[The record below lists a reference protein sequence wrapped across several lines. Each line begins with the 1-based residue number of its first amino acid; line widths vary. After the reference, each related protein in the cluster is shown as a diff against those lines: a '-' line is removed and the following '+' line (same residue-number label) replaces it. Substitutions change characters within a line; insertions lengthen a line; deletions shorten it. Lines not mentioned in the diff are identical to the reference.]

1 MRSIEGEWLDLAAE
15 LLAQPLSTFPCEPLA
30 VHLVTTFDAAGCA
43 FSQADGEG
51 VLSGGIYP
59 LSEQFHGH
67 RPLLESWGRF
77 NARHTNPVLL
87 QYQAMGQPTL
97 LQAADVAERFASRRA
112 RAAWRAFA
120 APAGIPEQLAM
131 PLGHDTAS
139 ARLRCFVIGRD
150 RAFSAAEMALADR
163 IWRLLIGIDSQAAA
177 LQSISPDTV
186 EAAADLR
193 VTPRE
198 LAVLRLLAEGLT
210 ATAIGR
216 RLAISE
222 RTVHKHL
229 EHAYAKLGVSDKLS
243 AVQRAL
249 RLGVLSGPAFG
260 GTLIRSLEREEH
272 MPAPVRA

>member
-15 LLAQPLSTFPCEPLA
+15 LLAHPLTTFPREPLA
-30 VHLVTTFDAAGCA
+30 VHLVTTFGATGCA
-43 FSQADGEG
+43 FSQTSAEG
-51 VLSGGIYP
+51 VLAGAIYP
-59 LSEQFHGH
+59 RSEQFHGQ
-67 RPLLESWGRF
+67 RSLLEGSVRL
-77 NARHTNPVLL
+77 NAAPLHSNPVLL
-87 QYQAMGQPTL
+87 QYRATGRPML
-97 LQAADVAERFASRRA
+97 LQAADVAERFAGRRA
-112 RAAWRAFA
+112 RAAWRSFA

-131 PLGHDTAS
+131 PLGHDTAG

-150 RAFSAAEMALADR
+150 RAFSATEMTLAHR
-163 IWRLLIGIDSQAAA
+163 IWRLLIGIDGQAAA
-177 LQSISPDTV
+177 LRTISPDAAEATV
-186 EAAADLR
+186 DLC

-243 AVQRAL
+243 AVRRAL
-249 RLGVLSGPAFG
+249 RLGLLSGPAVG
-260 GTLIRSLEREEH
+260 GQPDPLLG
-272 MPAPVRA
+272 AG